1 MLWLSHL
8 ERKGAPLASKA
19 IFFFRLTRNFL
30 VTVGIVAFSLGIGT
44 VGYRYFGGPPPGGLT
59 WTDGFLNASM
69 ILTGMGPVD
78 KMETQEGKLFAA
90 FYALYSGLVFLT
102 MVVVLITPIY
112 HRFIHR
118 FHLDSEREADA
129 EPRPVPVAP
138 APIGKAM

>member
-1 MLWLSHL
+1 MFWLSHL

-19 IFFFRLTRNFL
+19 IFFLRLTRNFL
-30 VTVGIVAFSLGIGT
+30 ATVGIVAFSLGIGT
-44 VGYRYFGGPPPGGLT
+44 MGYHYYGGVDENGAPKLG
-59 WTDGFLNASM
+59 WIDGFLNASM

-78 KMETQEGKLFAA
+78 KMETNEGKLFAA

-118 FHLDSEREADA
+118 FHLDSERDADRDA
-129 EPRPVPVAP
+129 EAKPSEVV
-138 APIGKAM
+138 

>member
-19 IFFFRLTRNFL
+19 LFFFRLARNFL
-30 VTVGIVAFSLGIGT
+30 ATLAIVAFSVGLGT
-44 VGYRYFGGPPPGGLT
+44 LGYHYFGGRNEHGEWKLG
-59 WTDGFLNASM
+59 WVDGFLNASM

-78 KMETQEGKLFAA
+78 RMETNEGKFFAA

-118 FHLDSEREADA
+118 FHLDSERDADRDA
-129 EPRPVPVAP
+129 EPKP
-138 APIGKAM
+138 

>member
-19 IFFFRLTRNFL
+19 IFFLRLTRNFL
-30 VTVGIVAFSLGIGT
+30 ATVGIVAFSLGIGT
-44 VGYRYFGGPPPGGLT
+44 AGYHYLGGVG
-59 WTDGFLNASM
+59 WIDGFLNASM

-78 KMETQEGKLFAA
+78 RMETREGKLFAA

-118 FHLDSEREADA
+118 FHLDSEREADREA
-129 EPRPVPVAP
+129 EEKDRQPTP
-138 APIGKAM
+138 